1 MNFNEIGKKIN
12 ENNKKIE
19 ELLVTD
25 SFVLNKK
32 IQKLVHDNS
41 NLIEQYNL
49 LKDDKKTEEK

>member
-1 MNFNEIGKKIN
+1 MIFEEIKKKIDT
-12 ENNKKIE
+12 NNIE
-19 ELLVTD
+19 IEKLLVVD

-32 IQKLVHDNS
+32 VQKLVKENS